1 MREIVVDIETT
12 GLDYKGG
19 DKIIEVACV
28 ELINH
33 IATDNYLQFYCSTD
47 RVVDEKAK
55 KIHGLSNDFLNK
67 FSNFA
72 AQIQKLKNFIKTD
85 TLIIHNA
92 DFDIGF
98 INHELGLLGFGPLQN
113 KFIDTV
119 LLARKKLNTRI
130 ANLDYLCRRFSIDLS
145 SRKLHGALLDCRLLS
160 EVYLELLGGRQT
172 SLGLVRPPNNK
183 VETEDKGTIK
193 KNYEKIFLKCHLLDI
208 PMQVNHPY
216 LKKYLDIMHILKISY
231 LLLLKQLQKE

>member
-1 MREIVVDIETT
+1 MREIVLDTETT
-12 GLDYKGG
+12 GLDLKSG
-19 DKIIEVACV
+19 DRIIEMGCI

-33 IATDNYLQFYCSTD
+33 MATDKHLQFYCSTN
-47 RVVDEKAK
+47 RTITQEAE
-55 KIHGLSNDFLNK
+55 KIHGLSNAFLNK
-67 FSNFA
+67 FSTFKEN
-72 AQIQKLKNFIKTD
+72 AQSLLSFIKKD

-98 INHELGLLGFGPLQN
+98 INYELKLLGLSPLQN

-145 SRKLHGALLDCRLLS
+145 SRKYHGALLDCQLLS

-172 SLGLVRPPNNK
+172 TLELGGPNNHKINTEDKRAAKNNK
-183 VETEDKGTIK
+183 VHKIPVSFEEIDQHKDLVSNL
-193 KNYEKIFLKCHLLDI
+193 KNCLWNKI
-208 PMQVNHPY
+208 NY
-216 LKKYLDIMHILKISY
+216 
-231 LLLLKQLQKE
+231 